1 MLGGHRDGILGNS
14 SIFAYTLSQHTQY
27 LMPQI
32 LQICRIIHWN
42 VGYRFFINNQIYFIV
57 GSLIIFSLTQMEQ
70 PSNEPT
76 QRFRPTAAGLNK
88 QKNTIKVNLMEK
100 QFLITQTNK
109 LIFRVFYILQVEAF
123 CDVTLAVDG
132 ASIKC
137 HKMVRSN
144 HQSLAKPKDSLYI
157 KKLYVL
163 RGQMPQNGKK
173 QPIHIGRIE
182 RPSCHNISQLSA
194 RK

>member
-1 MLGGHRDGILGNS
+1 
-14 SIFAYTLSQHTQY
+14 
-27 LMPQI
+27 
-32 LQICRIIHWN
+32 
-42 VGYRFFINNQIYFIV
+42 
-57 GSLIIFSLTQMEQ
+57 MEQ
-70 PSNEPT
+70 PSNKPT